1 MLTAGERLYGYRLSD
16 DEGFWWAD
24 TPQDYEHARAVSL
37 ELGLARSQLTRDS
50 NLWTRARQ

>member
-24 TPQDYEHARAVSL
+24 TPQYYEYARAVSL

-50 NLWTRARQ
+50 NLWTRAR